1 LASHKLHPQLPSNS
15 PCGASKR
22 AERHGLVV
30 GVEQPVKLRAAC
42 LHAPGQFRFGKAL
55 IVHEGV
61 ELTHD
66 HPLNGA
72 RGYLFVNAFFFRKSS
87 KDDPMRLFFFI

>member
-1 LASHKLHPQLPSNS
+1 MASHDFYPQLPPDSLR
-15 PCGASKR
+15 GAGER
-22 AERHGLVV
+22 AERHRLVV

-61 ELTHD
+61 ELTRD